1 MTAQQWQ
8 HAENLFHDA
17 LDLPQA
23 EREAWV
29 RQSCADDPW
38 LASAV
43 LRMLEADATPGDEIR
58 RAVRSAVK
66 QWMVAK

>member
-17 LDLPQA
+17 LDLPHAEQA
-23 EREAWV
+23 AWV
-29 RQSCADDPW
+29 RQACPDDPGV
-38 LASAV
+38 ADAV
-43 LRMLEADATPGDEIR
+43 LRMLAADATPGDEIR

-66 QWMVAK
+66 QWVAG